1 MSVPARCDD
10 SGIGNVLV
18 IRGGA
23 IGDFVL
29 TLPVLYALRGSAN
42 RLAVLGLPAVAPLA
56 VAGDL
61 ADEWRSLEGREWASW
76 FIAGG
81 TCDSDTATWLAD
93 FDTVVSYLHDPDGV
107 FERNLKNIKQLHY
120 VSGEHKSSG
129 KPMTESLAEPL
140 KELGVM
146 QCDAHFQLEV
156 TCEPL
161 PWKGNWLAV
170 HPGSGSERKNWAEE
184 NWRKLFKRINE
195 ETNWNI
201 LLIGG
206 EAEVGRIDRLAAD
219 LSSTRVAKADGWPL
233 VRLAGALA
241 NCSLFAGVDS
251 GIRQLAEVVGLSGVA
266 IWRDR
271 NVLEWGPRDERWEIL
286 HGLESTS
293 VCVMFTAL
301 MRSMKA

>member
-1 MSVPARCDD
+1 M
-10 SGIGNVLV
+10 LV

-29 TLPVLYALRGSAN
+29 TLPVLHALRGSAN

-76 FIAGG
+76 FVAGG

-206 EAEVGRIDRLAAD
+206 EAEVGRIDRFAAD
-219 LSSTRVAKADGWPL
+219 LSSTRVVKADGWPL
-233 VRLAGALA
+233 VRLAGVLA

-251 GIRQLAEVVGLSGVA
+251 GIRHLAELVGLSGVV
-266 IWRDR
+266 IWGES
-271 NVLEWGPRDERWEIL
+271 NVLEWGPRDERWEII
-286 HGLESTS
+286 HGPRTTS
-293 VCVMFTAL
+293 VDAMFMAL
-301 MRSMKA
+301 MKSMK